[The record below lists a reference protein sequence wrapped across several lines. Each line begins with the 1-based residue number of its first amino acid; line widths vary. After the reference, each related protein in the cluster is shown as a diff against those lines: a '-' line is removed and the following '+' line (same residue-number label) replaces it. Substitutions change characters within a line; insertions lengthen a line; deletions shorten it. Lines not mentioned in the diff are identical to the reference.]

1 MSQDETKPTNWRIV
15 PVKPTRQMGIAGIFA
30 EAQGKGCEG
39 IYKAML
45 AVAPQAPQGAISS
58 MSAAV
63 PDEVMAALNRMCT
76 PLDESYLKGITA
88 QEDAKCMALIR
99 DYILS
104 VCAQSQ

>member
-15 PVKPTRQMGIAGIFA
+15 PVKPTRQMGLAGRFA

-39 IYKAML
+39 IYEAML
-45 AVAPQAPQGAISS
+45 AVSPQVPQGTIPSRLV
-58 MSAAV
+58 AA
-63 PDEVMAALNRMCT
+63 PAEVMAALNRMCT
-76 PLDESYLKGITA
+76 PLDETYLKGITA

-104 VCAQSQ
+104 VCTQSQ